1 MAFDST
7 GITNKDFF
15 SEHYFQALFERDITP
30 VIQKWEATEEERQV
44 PAPHKRV
51 SSLGPEFFKAKAKIL
66 QTAHVDGLFEETHAL
81 NVRVAEA
88 LGYLRDGSQTGYE
101 FIEGDALI
109 VPVLASYRRDGH
121 PYLWLIEALNPL
133 RPDGTEMAPL
143 DCNILPS
150 QKPRFENPEEDLLLP
165 AADQTW
171 EDVFSLIFRRD
182 EPPRWVML
190 LAGTQIILAER
201 HKWGQGRYLAFDL
214 DQILGRKSAD
224 AIRATAALLS
234 REALIPGDGAL
245 LHDSL
250 DEASHKHAYAVSA
263 DLKLGL
269 RHAVELLANEWVW
282 YQRNVAKKALYQD
295 DQVAQKLKTECL
307 TYLYR
312 LLFLFYAEAR
322 GGELDLIPMKSDA
335 YRMGYSLEALRD
347 LEQITLT
354 TPDAQNGYYID
365 ESLRQL
371 FRIINDGFPTGD
383 AGAAQT
389 EIGFGEFS
397 FAAPVTLEM
406 PLGHRGAGAQV
417 EMNLEGG
424 TLDRAKATATAAP
437 EFDDHGFSIRGLGAP
452 LFNLDRTPLLKA
464 TKFRNI
470 VLQEVIALLSL
481 SMESNKGR
489 GRISYAELGIN
500 QLGAVYEGLL
510 SYSGFFAKETLY
522 EVCKPDEMK
531 EEMNQSYF
539 VPESEIARYKDEEFV
554 ADELE
559 VGEGQKQR
567 RRRKYAPGTF
577 IFRLAGRDRQR
588 SASYYTPECLTQC
601 TVKYALKELLKDKT
615 ADDILGLTVSEPA
628 MGSGAFLNEA
638 VNQLAEAYLDRKQKE
653 TGERIT
659 PSDYNRER
667 QKVKAYL
674 TIHNCYGV
682 DMNPMAAELAKI
694 SLWLNTIHHGA
705 RTPWF
710 DLRLAVGNSLV
721 GCRRQVFPRRQ
732 VADKSYLKKTPERVV
747 LGPEWQARPKGSIYH
762 FLLPDEGMANF
773 TGDKVIKQL
782 APAEVEAIKE
792 WRKNFISGKWENDD
806 LDRLARL
813 SNAIDELWQAVITE
827 RKIAVEKTRQPIA
840 IFGQPTPTKDSAPIA
855 RMETTA
861 QDLLRPYTAYR
872 RLKLVMDYWC
882 ALWFWPLREA
892 KSLPSREEF
901 LLDLELVLTGSMK
914 LGAETVGQLKLF
926 PADEDLRKE
935 HEALV
940 SKFGLVN
947 VDDLCEKVPRLKL
960 AAEVATW
967 SPFHHWEL
975 SFAEVFAQRGGFDL
989 IVGNPPW
996 VRIEWREGGMLSDA
1010 DPMLALRD
1018 LSAKEIAEL
1027 RADILAEECWR
1038 DGYYEEFT
1046 ASTGTKAYLN
1056 SAANYPFLVG
1066 MKANLY
1072 KCFIERSWENGSP
1085 IGIAAFVHPEGIYD
1099 DPRGGAFREQ
1109 IYRRL
1114 KYHFMFQNKLKLF
1127 GDVKDE
1133 LKYGIHIYAALAA
1146 SEPEFISGSSLF
1158 HPQTVDRSV
1167 GHDGTGSI
1175 PLSKGDDGNWN
1186 TSGHRARLV
1195 RIDRERLQLFA
1206 RLFDDSGTPS
1216 LQARLPVVHSEEIVS
1231 VLEKF
1236 ANQRRLADLGEQYFA
1251 TTHWNETLAQ
1261 QDGTIRRETRTPQRV
1276 EEWIVSGPHFF
1287 VCTPLYKTPNEG
1299 CRTNLDYSRIDLT
1312 AIPDDYLPRTNYVPA
1327 CSSEEYRERCPMW
1340 NGTPIIDLF
1349 RHAHREM
1356 VSPTG
1361 ERTLVSCLLPK
1372 GASHIYTVFSVAFSN
1387 LEDLVVFNGLTTTV
1401 VYDFFIKSTGMGHVN
1416 INIAS
1421 TLPFPVM
1428 PDGLR
1433 QAVKYRTLRL
1443 SCLTVHY
1450 ADLWNALVPDES
1462 WERDL
1467 CIRVDAMRRLTLVEL
1482 DALAALALGL
1492 TEEELVT
1499 IYRVQFPVLRQ
1510 YERSDRYD
1518 QTGRLVPNEVLKLA
1532 AKHNV
1537 HIHQPLNLATF
1548 KGPAD
1553 VVGEAMTAHGPMA
1566 GIAWLDPKMEP
1577 RMVRVYPPPYVKF
1590 DREEDMRS
1598 AYRRFEPLA
1607 RRSTQSGSVSANGSS
1622 QESGWKFDTHTSQ
1635 SRFAEGTT
1643 SLKGQKWT

>member
-15 SEHYFQALFERDITP
+15 SEHYFQALFERDIMP
-30 VIQKWEATEEERQV
+30 MIEKWQATEEESQL
-44 PAPHKRV
+44 PAPHKCV
-51 SSLGPEFFKAKAKIL
+51 SALGPEFFKAKARIL
-66 QTAHVDGLFEETHAL
+66 QTAHVDGLFEETHTL

-88 LGYLRDGSQTGYE
+88 LGFLRDANQPGYE
-101 FIEGDALI
+101 FIEGDAHI

-121 PYLWLIEALNPL
+121 PYLWLVEAPNPV
-133 RPDGTEMAPL
+133 RPDGTEVPPL
-143 DCNILPS
+143 DSTILLS
-150 QKPRFENPEEDLLLP
+150 QKPKFENPQENHRLP
-165 AADQTW
+165 ATDQTW
-171 EDVFSLIFRRD
+171 EDILSLIFRRD

-190 LAGTQIILAER
+190 LAGTHIVLAER

-214 DQILGRKSAD
+214 DLILGRKGAD
-224 AIRATAALLS
+224 AIRATAALLA
-234 REALIPGDGAL
+234 REALIPGDGTL
-245 LHDSL
+245 LHDAL
-250 DEASHKHAYAVSA
+250 DEASHKHAYAVSE

-335 YRMGYSLEALRD
+335 YRLGYSLEALRD
-347 LEQITLT
+347 LEQTPLT
-354 TPDAQNGYYID
+354 SPEAQNGYYLD

-371 FRIINDGFPTGD
+371 FRIINDGFPTGE

-389 EIGFGEFS
+389 EIGFSEFT
-397 FAAPVTLEM
+397 FAAPDTLEV
-406 PLGHRGAGAQV
+406 PLGPRGAGAQV

-424 TLDRAKATATAAP
+424 TLDRAKASGTTAP
-437 EFDDHGFSIRGLGAP
+437 ELDDYGFSIRGLGAP
-452 LFNLDRTPLLKA
+452 LFNLDRTPLLK
-464 TKFRNI
+464 TIKFRNSI
-470 VLQEVIALLSL
+470 LQEVVALLSL
-481 SMESNKGR
+481 SKESKKGR

-510 SYSGFFAKETLY
+510 SYSGFFADETLY

-531 EEMNQSYF
+531 EDMNQSYF
-539 VPESEIARYKDEEFV
+539 VPESEIARYKEEEFV
-554 ADELE
+554 ADEVE

-567 RRRKYAPGTF
+567 RRRNYAPGTF

-601 TVKYALKELLKDKT
+601 TVKYALKELLQDKT
-615 ADDILGLTVSEPA
+615 ADDILSLTVSEPA

-653 TGERIT
+653 TDQRIA
-659 PSDYNRER
+659 PSDYTRER

-682 DMNPMAAELAKI
+682 DMNPMAADLAKI

-710 DLRLAVGNSLV
+710 DLRLAVGNSLI
-721 GCRRQVFPRRQ
+721 GCRRQVFPRSQ
-732 VADKSYLKKTPERVV
+732 VADKSYLEKTPERVA
-747 LGPEWQARPKGSIYH
+747 LGPDWQVRPKGSIYH
-762 FLLPDEGMANF
+762 FLLPDEGMADF

-782 APAEVEAIKE
+782 APAEVQAIKE
-792 WRKNFISGKWENDD
+792 WRKDFVSAKWDD
-806 LDRLARL
+806 DALVRLARL
-813 SNAIDELWQAVITE
+813 SDAIDELWQAVITE
-827 RKIAVEKTRQPIA
+827 RKLAVEKTRQPIG
-840 IFGQPTPTKDSAPIA
+840 IFGQPAPTKDSAPIA

-914 LGAETVGQLKLF
+914 LGTDAIGQLALF

-935 HEALV
+935 HESLV

-947 VDDLCEKVPRLKL
+947 VDELCEKVPRLKI
-960 AAEVATW
+960 AAEVATR

-996 VRIEWREGGMLSDA
+996 VKIEWQEGGVLSDA

-1018 LSAKEIAEL
+1018 LSAKEIADL
-1027 RADILAEECWR
+1027 RAGIIAEECWR
-1038 DGYYEEFT
+1038 EDYYDDFV
-1046 ASTGTKAYLN
+1046 ASTGTKAFLN
-1056 SAANYPFLVG
+1056 SAANYPFLIG
-1066 MKANLY
+1066 MQTDLF
-1072 KCFIERSWENGSP
+1072 KCFIERAWQVISRCGL
-1085 IGIAAFVHPEGIYD
+1085 AAFVHPEGVYD
-1099 DPRGGAFREQ
+1099 DAKGGTLRAE
-1109 IYRRL
+1109 IYGRL
-1114 KYHFMFQNKLKLF
+1114 RYHFQFFNKLKLF
-1127 GDVKDE
+1127 GDVTDQKR
-1133 LKYGIHIYAALAA
+1133 YGINVYGGTS
-1146 SEPEFISGSSLF
+1146 SEDPGFISVSNVF
-1158 HPQTVDRSV
+1158 HPRTLELSFQ
-1167 GHDGTGSI
+1167 HDGTGSI
-1175 PLSKGDDGNWN
+1175 PLIKNDNDQWDLN
-1186 TSGHRARLV
+1186 GH
-1195 RIDRERLQLFA
+1195 RERLVQINTARLELFA
-1206 RLFDDSGTPS
+1206 NLFDEPGT
-1216 LQARLPVVHSEEIVS
+1216 QANKARLPALHSEGIVT

-1236 ANQRRLADLGEQYFA
+1236 ATQSRRLGAFSTEYFA
-1251 TTHWNETLAQ
+1251 TEMWHETNSQ
-1261 QDGTIRRETRTPQRV
+1261 KDGIIRRETRQPCLV
-1276 EEWIVSGPHFF
+1276 EEWIFSGPHFF
-1287 VCTPLYKTPNEG
+1287 VGTPLYQTPNEG
-1299 CRTNLDYSRIDLT
+1299 CRTSLDYSRIDLT
-1312 AIPDDYLPRTNYVPA
+1312 AIDDEYLPRTNYALA
-1327 CSSEEYRERCPMW
+1327 CSPEEYRRRSPEW
-1340 NGTPIIDLF
+1340 NGRPVSDFQRVAF
-1349 RHAHREM
+1349 RNM
-1356 VSPTG
+1356 LSPTG
-1361 ERTLVSCLLPK
+1361 ERTLIGSLIPK
-1372 GASHIYTVFSVAFSN
+1372 GAGHINGVQTFAFSDER
-1387 LEDLVVFNGLTTTV
+1387 LALLVLGLTSSIP
-1401 VYDFFIKSTGMGHVN
+1401 YDFFVKATGKANLHE
-1416 INIAS
+1416 IPS
-1421 TLPFPVM
+1421 LLPIPSLH
-1428 PDGLR
+1428 PGLETHIL
-1433 QAVKYRTLRL
+1433 ATTIRL
-1443 SCLTVHY
+1443 NSLTPAFFKFSDELLNLLSAKGGVPLKIWTSCLPIRSD
-1450 ADLWNALVPDES
+1450 A
-1462 WERDL
+1462 ER
-1467 CIRVDAMRRLTLVEL
+1467 RMGLVEL
-1482 DALAALALGL
+1482 DAMSALALDL

-1537 HIHQPLNLATF
+1537 DIHQPLNLATF
-1548 KGPAD
+1548 NGPAD
-1553 VVGEAMTAHGPMA
+1553 AVGETATPPGAMA

-1590 DREEDMRS
+1590 DREEDMRE
-1598 AYRRFEPLA
+1598 AYRRFEPLTRDGA
-1607 RRSTQSGSVSANGSS
+1607 AALMPVRAP
-1622 QESGWKFDTHTSQ
+1622 ESPMEQVMPT
-1635 SRFAEGTT
+1635 GTA
-1643 SLKGQKWT
+1643 GEVECV